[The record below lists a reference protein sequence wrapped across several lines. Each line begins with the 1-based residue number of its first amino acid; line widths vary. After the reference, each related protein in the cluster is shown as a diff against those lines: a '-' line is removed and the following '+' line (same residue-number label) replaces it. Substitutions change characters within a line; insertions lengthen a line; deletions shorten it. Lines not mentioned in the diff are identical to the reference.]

1 MIKRIIGLLFVAAA
15 IAVIVLTVLDRNA
28 YTSLVR
34 TNGAT
39 QAGAAAMDGSAD
51 GNTADVGNM
60 NSTGGMDSRR
70 PAVSAGADSTA
81 GEAGSSRPAVSAG
94 ADGDRGGA
102 DGMVG
107 THSTGRAD
115 GSAPESGVVPHRP
128 HRIPPSCRRARRS
141 KRTPGQRAG
150 RLPGQTT
157 ANAEAQSVSPLLQ
170 NAQHPDAT
178 NERPPSHRAKA
189 AVNRSERQ
197 TA

>member
-70 PAVSAGADSTA
+70 PAVSAGADGTA
-81 GEAGSSRPAVSAG
+81 GGAGSSRPAVSAG
-94 ADGDRGGA
+94 ADGD
-102 DGMVG
+102 
-107 THSTGRAD
+107 TGRAD
-115 GSAPESGVVPHRP
+115 GSAPESGVVPASAAP
-128 HRIPPSCRRARRS
+128 DSAVVQTSPPVEADT
-141 KRTPGQRAG
+141 RTEGGPASR
-150 RLPGQTT
+150 T
-157 ANAEAQSVSPLLQ
+157 
-170 NAQHPDAT
+170 D
-178 NERPPSHRAKA
+178 
-189 AVNRSERQ
+189 NR
-197 TA
+197 

>member
-70 PAVSAGADSTA
+70 PAVSAGAD
-81 GEAGSSRPAVSAG
+81 
-94 ADGDRGGA
+94 GDTGGA
-102 DGMVG
+102 DGF
-107 THSTGRAD
+107 
-115 GSAPESGVVPHRP
+115 APESGVVPESAAPDSAVVRTS
-128 HRIPPSCRRARRS
+128 PPVEADT
-141 KRTPGQRAG
+141 RTEGGPASR
-150 RLPGQTT
+150 T
-157 ANAEAQSVSPLLQ
+157 
-170 NAQHPDAT
+170 D
-178 NERPPSHRAKA
+178 
-189 AVNRSERQ
+189 NR
-197 TA
+197 

>member
-107 THSTGRAD
+107 THRPGRAD
-115 GSAPESGVVPHRP
+115 GSAPEGGVVPASAAP
-128 HRIPPSCRRARRS
+128 DSAVVQTSPPVEADT
-141 KRTPGQRAG
+141 RTEGGPASR
-150 RLPGQTT
+150 T
-157 ANAEAQSVSPLLQ
+157 
-170 NAQHPDAT
+170 D
-178 NERPPSHRAKA
+178 
-189 AVNRSERQ
+189 NR
-197 TA
+197 

>member
-70 PAVSAGADSTA
+70 PAVSAGAD
-81 GEAGSSRPAVSAG
+81 
-94 ADGDRGGA
+94 GDTGGA
-102 DGMVG
+102 DGF
-107 THSTGRAD
+107 
-115 GSAPESGVVPHRP
+115 APESGVVPASAAPDSAVVRTS
-128 HRIPPSCRRARRS
+128 PPVEADT
-141 KRTPGQRAG
+141 RTEGGPASR
-150 RLPGQTT
+150 T
-157 ANAEAQSVSPLLQ
+157 
-170 NAQHPDAT
+170 D
-178 NERPPSHRAKA
+178 
-189 AVNRSERQ
+189 NR
-197 TA
+197 

>member
-34 TNGAT
+34 TNGTT

-70 PAVSAGADSTA
+70 PAVSAGAD
-81 GEAGSSRPAVSAG
+81 
-94 ADGDRGGA
+94 GDTGGA

-107 THSTGRAD
+107 THSTGGAD
-115 GSAPESGVVPHRP
+115 GFAPESGVVPASAAPDSAVVRTS
-128 HRIPPSCRRARRS
+128 PP
-141 KRTPGQRAG
+141 TPGQRAG

-170 NAQHPDAT
+170 NAQHPGRNKRT
-178 NERPPSHRAKA
+178 A
-189 AVNRSERQ
+189 AFAPGKGGR
-197 TA
+197 